1 MAGIGNIGKLRI
13 NKVDDYDDDE
23 LTEDELQLVFDY
35 FGVSTVDDLPWD
47 EMREVK
53 SRILDPD
60 SDIPSDLTWE
70 ELKEICLY

>member
-13 NKVDDYDDDE
+13 NEVDDYDDE